1 MKKEPIV
8 LLTGAT
14 GSLGSRL
21 LANLLAKG
29 YEVVAIKRSFSNTS
43 KIQDI
48 LGHDKLRLFD
58 IDLVD
63 PRVLFETYSIDTIIH
78 TATEYGRG
86 ETPVFRILEA
96 NLILPLRLAELGI
109 NNGVNCFINTDSY
122 FNKGNSSYSNLLNYS
137 LSKKSLLIWLNQL
150 SNKLKIINVVL
161 EHIYGPHD
169 SDSKFVESLIQ
180 QIAIQKVPRVSLTY
194 GHQRRD
200 FVYLDDVVSAYST
213 LVEYGRSHE
222 FLFKT
227 FEVGT
232 GHSVQVRDLAE
243 TIKNLSGSSTIL
255 GFGDISY
262 RGDEI
267 MDSKADISQLQEL
280 GWKAKADLQWGISEI
295 FRIYGIR
302 K

>member
-1 MKKEPIV
+1 MKNKSLI

-14 GSLGSRL
+14 GFLGSRL
-21 LANLLAKG
+21 LAELLAKG
-29 YEVVAIKRSFSNTS
+29 YEVVAVKRSFSNTS
-43 KIQDI
+43 KIQNI
-48 LGHDKLRLFD
+48 LEHDKLHLFD
-58 IDLVD
+58 IDLAD
-63 PRVLFETYSIDTIIH
+63 PQVLFEKYSIDTIIH

-86 ETPVFRILEA
+86 ETPIFKILEA

-109 NNGVNCFINTDSY
+109 DNGVRCFINTDSY
-122 FNKGNSSYSNLLNYS
+122 FNKGNSAYSNLLNYS
-137 LSKKSLLIWLNQL
+137 LSKKSLLTWLNQL
-150 SNKLKIINVVL
+150 SHKLKVINVVL
-161 EHIYGPHD
+161 EHIYGPYD
-169 SDSKFVESLIQ
+169 SDLKFVESLIQ
-180 QIAIQKVPRVSLTY
+180 QIAIQKVPSVSLTH
-194 GHQRRD
+194 GHQKRD